1 MRLDKKTLLAWAL
14 VLFWMTI
21 IFLLSA
27 QPATQSDEMS
37 KRVAEVVMEKVEQV
51 TSNTKLNLSRLNY
64 LVRKN
69 AHFFSYFILG
79 ILVFNA
85 INQGKPTGFS
95 RIGLTLF
102 ICVIYA
108 ISDEIHQLFVPGRA
122 GQVKDVFIDSAGALT
137 GIILYYFL
145 STSIKKVKAAK

>member
-1 MRLDKKTLLAWAL
+1 MKNTKTILSWSL
-14 VLFWMTI
+14 VLLWMTA
-21 IFLLSA
+21 IFYLSS
-27 QPATQSDEMS
+27 QPATQSDQLS
-37 KRVAEVVMEKVEQV
+37 KHVAEVVLEKVEQV
-51 TSNTKLNLSRLNY
+51 TPNINLNLGRLNY

-85 INQGKPTGFS
+85 ISQGKPPGFG

-122 GQVKDVFIDSAGALT
+122 GQVKDVLIDSAGAFT
-137 GIILYYFL
+137 GITLYYL
-145 STSIKKVKAAK
+145 ISTTIKKVRAA